1 MVIAGERHGRMS
13 WEMEQNC
20 LKIDGGVE
28 LLENRRWIKAILY
41 HTLPCFQLNVDAY
54 RASEFI
60 SNVQFG

>member
-1 MVIAGERHGRMS
+1 
-13 WEMEQNC
+13 MEQNC